1 MSEQPTNDSGITPS
15 AQQPLPQNI
24 PCPSASPGGY
34 AIAAFVLGIVSF
46 FTCGP
51 CIGIPALIIGLIE
64 LQRIKQR
71 VSPVE
76 GKPFALTG
84 AILGGVNTV
93 FWSLFICFYIVM
105 IVIMIL
111 AGAFSD

>member
-1 MSEQPTNDSGITPS
+1 MNEQTLPDPGMTPPE
-15 AQQPLPQNI
+15 QQPLQQNI
-24 PCPSASPGGY
+24 QCPSTSPGGY

-51 CIGIPALIIGLIE
+51 CIGIPALIIGLVE
-64 LQRIKQR
+64 LQRIRQR
-71 VSPVE
+71 TSPVE

-93 FWSLFICFYIVM
+93 FWSLFLCFYIVM
-105 IVIMIL
+105 IVIMII
-111 AGAFSD
+111 AGAFAE